1 MRTTTERKVGAGK
14 AAAMAATDA
23 RKPVPTDSSIR
34 DPLERLVRL
43 MPSFIRSRALR
54 MVGPAAL
61 AAVLITPTAA
71 LAAGASGMS
80 MSTPRFQA
88 SHSPAPGTW
97 INYNAQ
103 TKTVN
108 LTLISSY
115 LKDTFNFNGASGGK
129 MTVKVPTGST
139 VKVTYSN
146 MSTMMPHGAEVVSW
160 TGTLPTSFPPPA
172 PAFQG
177 AFSPNYL
184 HGTPAGVTQHFTFK
198 ATKAGTYLL
207 ICAVRNHVK
216 FGHWAWFIV
225 SNTATKATVT
235 IKP

>member
-1 MRTTTERKVGAGK
+1 
-14 AAAMAATDA
+14 MA
-23 RKPVPTDSSIR
+23 
-34 DPLERLVRL
+34 
-43 MPSFIRSRALR
+43 SFIRSRAFRIL
-54 MVGPAAL
+54 GPAVL
-61 AAVLITPTAA
+61 AGVLIAPTAA
-71 LAAGASGMS
+71 LAAGMPGTST
-80 MSTPRFQA
+80 STPKNRAFHA
-88 SHSPAPGTW
+88 PAAGKW
-97 INYNAQ
+97 ITYNAQ
-103 TKTVN
+103 TKTAN

-115 LKDTFNFNGASGGK
+115 MKDTFNFNGATNGK

-139 VKVTYSN
+139 VVVTYSN

-160 TGTLPTSFPPPA
+160 TGSLPTSFPPPA

-184 HGTPAGVTQHFTFK
+184 HGTPAGVTQNFTFK
-198 ATKAGTYLL
+198 AIKPGTYLL